1 MQSNMFENQE
11 IIDIDVEESIK
22 TSYLD
27 YSMSVI
33 IGRALPDA
41 RDGLK
46 PVHRRILYAMN
57 DLGVGPRQPY
67 KKSARIVGDVIG
79 KYHPHGDIAVY
90 DALVRMAQSFSMR
103 IPSVD
108 GQGNFGSID
117 GDGAAAM
124 RYTEARMTP
133 LAEELL
139 KDLDKE
145 TVDFVPNYD
154 ESLNEPDV
162 LPARVPNLLLNGSSG
177 IAVGMATNIPPHSLD
192 ELVGGLLILL
202 ENKNASLEEI
212 MGEIKG
218 PDFPTG
224 GIIYGKKGI
233 IEAYKTGRGRV
244 KIRAKTHIEKKAS
257 KDVIVID
264 ELPYQTNKARLIE
277 QIADLVKEKQIEG
290 ISEVRDESDRDGI
303 RVVIE
308 LKRDAMSEIVL
319 NNLFKQTTMEATF
332 GVIMLAIDGKE
343 PKIFTLIE
351 LLKLFLNHR
360 KTVII
365 RRTIFELQKARA
377 RAHILEG
384 LKIALDNIDEVID
397 VIRNSADTNVARE
410 NLMSRFGLSEAQSG
424 AILDMRLS
432 RLTGLEREKIEEE
445 LKEILAEI
453 KRLDAILKSEE
464 LIEGIIKDELLEIKD
479 KFRCPRI
486 TEIVDDYEDID
497 IEDLIANENMV
508 VTITHRGY
516 IKRVPSKTYEKQ
528 KRGGKGRVAVTTYD
542 DDFIESFFTSNTHD
556 TLMFI
561 TDRGQLYWLKVYKI
575 PEGSRTAKGKA
586 VVNLIQ
592 LGADE
597 KIMAIIPTTDFDP
610 SKSLVFFTRN
620 GIVKRT
626 NLSEFKNI
634 RSLGIRAISLDEND
648 TLVTALIAPNSAE
661 EMQNYKGGALSG
673 DDLDGG
679 EAEEVLEQT
688 EQDILEGSENEISD
702 EISQDEGAQEGEPQS
717 ANENMLFIATKK
729 GMCLKFNLNKIRQ
742 MGRIARG
749 VKGIKF
755 KEKGD
760 EVIGAAFIL
769 SDMQEILSVS
779 QKGIG
784 KRTTASEYRLTN
796 RGGKGVICMKLT
808 NRTGELIGVVMVD
821 EEMDLMA
828 LTTSGKMIRV
838 DMQSIRKAGRNTSG
852 VIVVNVEGDDVVSI
866 ATCPKAEEGDEGDE
880 GELAQDENLLNSNLD
895 SKDSQSDDPSDEILK
910 GGEDE

>member
-57 DLGVGPRQPY
+57 DLGVGSRQPY

-192 ELVGGLLILL
+192 ELVGGLLMLL

-397 VIRNSADTNVARE
+397 VIRNSADTNIARE

-516 IKRVPSKTYEKQ
+516 IKRVPSKIYEKQ

-634 RSLGIRAISLDEND
+634 RSLGIRAISLDEDD

-679 EAEEVLEQT
+679 EAEEVLERT
-688 EQDILEGSENEISD
+688 EQDILEGSEDEISD
-702 EISQDEGAQEGEPQS
+702 EISQGEGAQEGEPQS

-866 ATCPKAEEGDEGDE
+866 ATCPKAEEGDEGEVD
-880 GELAQDENLLNSNLD
+880 ELAQDENLLNSNLD
-895 SKDSQSDDPSDEILK
+895 NKDSQSEGPSDEILK
-910 GGEDE
+910 GGEYE

>member
-1 MQSNMFENQE
+1 MFENQE

-57 DLGVGPRQPY
+57 DLGVGSRQPY

-79 KYHPHGDIAVY
+79 KYHPHGDTAVY

-479 KFRCPRI
+479 KFKCPRI

-866 ATCPKAEEGDEGDE
+866 ATCPKAEEGDEGEAD
-880 GELAQDENLLNSNLD
+880 ELAQDENLLNSNLD
-895 SKDSQSDDPSDEILK
+895 SKDSQSEGPSDEILK

>member
-57 DLGVGPRQPY
+57 DLGVGSRQPY

-479 KFRCPRI
+479 KFKCPRI

-634 RSLGIRAISLDEND
+634 RSLGIRAISLDEDD

-679 EAEEVLEQT
+679 EAEEILEQT
-688 EQDILEGSENEISD
+688 EQDILEGSAD

-866 ATCPKAEEGDEGDE
+866 ATCPKAEEGDEGEAD
-880 GELAQDENLLNSNLD
+880 ELAQDENLLNSNLD
-895 SKDSQSDDPSDEILK
+895 NKDSQSDGPSDEILK